1 MNEKERKERMLLNAE
16 GDRVAKNLYAAVD
29 EFVLYSAYTHEFKK
43 DTLMQMADRLLPEK
57 SEEEMK
63 LDMEKQVIE
72 LRTKEM
78 MDSLSRMSDE
88 EKNEALEQ
96 IIRGG

>member
-1 MNEKERKERMLLNAE
+1 
-16 GDRVAKNLYAAVD
+16 
-29 EFVLYSAYTHEFKK
+29 
-43 DTLMQMADRLLPEK
+43 
-57 SEEEMK
+57 MK